1 MFRFIV
7 WPRYSTEGLVTILVL
22 AALAAGAV
30 FDRSIAAY
38 LIFTALT
45 AILAVR
51 LLQEG
56 AAALGAIEKALSE
69 PFDEEPPTR

>member
-1 MFRFIV
+1 
-7 WPRYSTEGLVTILVL
+7 LVL